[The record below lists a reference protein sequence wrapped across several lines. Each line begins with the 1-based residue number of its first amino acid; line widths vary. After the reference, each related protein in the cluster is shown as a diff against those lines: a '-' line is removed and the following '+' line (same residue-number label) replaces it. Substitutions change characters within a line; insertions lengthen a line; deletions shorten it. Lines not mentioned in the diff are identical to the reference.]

1 LIIKQNKESI
11 MSHACAHGHHGRG
24 YGERGTRAV
33 FWLTCVTMAGEIVA
47 GWAFGSMALLADGW
61 HMAGHAGAMGVAWFA
76 YSYIRKNRHN
86 PEFVFGAGKANS
98 LAGFASSIGL
108 LVASGYMIVESVARI
123 FAPVPI
129 AFFEAIL
136 VTCLGLAVNLLSA
149 WWLRD
154 VDHAHHHDHNLKAAY
169 LHVLADALTSVLAIV
184 ALLGGSLFGW
194 NRLDPLMGIVGAIV
208 VGRWALGLMRQT
220 AHVLLD
226 RRIACPRD
234 FRPDA
239 QLGKDPSAPV
249 KDLALW
255 TIGPHALAAR
265 LVMEK
270 DAMPSPVY
278 LETLR
283 SRFPELRHVLVKI
296 EPTAQA
302 SDAESFDREVS
313 HA

>member
-11 MSHACAHGHHGRG
+11 MSHTCAHGHHDHG

-61 HMAGHAGAMGVAWFA
+61 HMAGHTGAMGVAWFA

-123 FAPVPI
+123 FAPVSI

-154 VDHAHHHDHNLKAAY
+154 VDHAHSHDHNLKAAY
-169 LHVLADALTSVLAIV
+169 FHVLADALTSVLAIV

-194 NRLDPLMGIVGAIV
+194 NRLDPIMGIVGAVV

-226 RRIACPRD
+226 RRIACSRD
-234 FRPDA
+234 FFADD
-239 QLGKDPSAPV
+239 QSGNDSSASV

-255 TIGPHALAAR
+255 SIGPHGLAAR

-270 DAMPSPVY
+270 GATVSPAY
-278 LETLR
+278 IEALQ
-283 SRFPELRHVLVKI
+283 SRFPELCHVLVRV
-296 EPTAQA
+296 EPTDR
-302 SDAESFDREVS
+302 SSAEESTGTEKG